1 MSHTALEKHQT
12 RPSTQVPVTSMRWPF
27 EAFRRELD
35 QLFGRFAGGDWP
47 SQSLFGRE
55 FSMLA
60 ETGNFAGPAVDLAE
74 REKEYEITAELPG
87 LDSKNIEVKVSDSR
101 LTITGEKQD
110 RKEEKGKDRYLSE
123 RRYGA
128 FMRTFTLPQDVDAS
142 KIEAQY
148 ANGILTVKLPKS
160 ADALKKE
167 KTIEIK
173 AA

>member
-1 MSHTALEKHQT
+1 MSLEKHQNK
-12 RPSTQVPVTSMRWPF
+12 PLAQVPVTTMRWPF

-35 QLFGRFAGGDWP
+35 QLFGRFVGGDWP

-55 FSMLA
+55 LA

-74 REKEYEITAELPG
+74 KEKEYELTAELPG
-87 LDSKNIEVKVSDSR
+87 LDSKNIEVKISDSR

-128 FMRTFTLPQDVDAS
+128 FMRSFTLPQDVDAS

-148 ANGILTVKLPKS
+148 ANGVLTVKLPKS